1 VKTHIAIT
9 REKAKFLRPFAALSF
24 SIAILIVGGISA
36 SRSQEPQP
44 HRAQA
49 AQQPTPSQREIEHS
63 KLYSKY
69 SAMDDLR
76 ATAAKSGRDVEVL
89 IGTPQ
94 KAFRTDQPP
103 LQLADYVAEISNKA
117 DAVVI
122 GEVSGE
128 QSFLTAEGTFVFTDY
143 AFNIADVLKNNPASQ
158 LSATD
163 TIIVT
168 RPGGTVR
175 FGNRNIKTLDE
186 AVEPFDLRGRYL
198 LFLEYVPTTGAYK
211 AFSSNGAFRL
221 ESGRAAKVTKER
233 LPFELENGSDLQTLI
248 SHIRA
253 AVH

>member
-1 VKTHIAIT
+1 MKT
-9 REKAKFLRPFAALSF
+9 RKAKSLRRLAALSF

-44 HRAQA
+44 QRAQ

-76 ATAAKSGRDVEVL
+76 AITAKSGSDVEVL

-103 LQLADYVAEISNKA
+103 VQFADYVAEIVNKA

-122 GEVSGE
+122 GEVSGQ

-143 AFNIADVLKNNPASQ
+143 AFNIADVLKNNTAGQ
-158 LSATD
+158 LRAAD
-163 TIIVT
+163 IIIVT

-175 FGNRNIKTLDE
+175 FGNRNIKAVDE
-186 AVEPFDLRGRYL
+186 AVEPFDLRGSYL
-198 LFLEYVPTTGAYK
+198 LFLEYVPSTGAYK
-211 AFSSNGAFRL
+211 AFNGNGAFRL

-233 LPFELENGSDLQTLI
+233 LPFELENGSEIPTLI
-248 SHIRA
+248 SQIRA